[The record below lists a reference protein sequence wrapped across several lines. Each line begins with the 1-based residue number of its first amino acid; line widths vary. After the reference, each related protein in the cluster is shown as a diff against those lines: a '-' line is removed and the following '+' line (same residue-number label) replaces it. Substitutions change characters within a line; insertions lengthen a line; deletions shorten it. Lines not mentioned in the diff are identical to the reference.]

1 MKPAHLSLVAAAV
14 AVAALFP
21 ASPAGATAADWY
33 VAPGGSDAAAG
44 TSAAPFA
51 TVQHALDVAGP
62 GSTVHLASGHYAQD
76 AVTRYTDVTVT
87 GPTDAV
93 LTGGGSSHVFQIN
106 HHQTTLTGF
115 TIDGTNGGN
124 YRNKL
129 IYADGADD
137 LTITNMHLTNAGGE
151 CVHLIDSSQNSEVGD
166 NHITGCGR
174 YGPDPDTGYINGEGI
189 YVGSALSHQQSLGIT
204 DASNGNWIHG
214 NAIDTDGGSECVD
227 IKEHSTGNIVENNTC
242 TGVAEAGSG
251 AIDLHGNGNI
261 IRKNTVDTNL
271 SAGVRLGG
279 TAEPDGTPN
288 GTGNDVY
295 LNTITGNDA
304 GGIKFLV
311 APQGKVCGNTMSGN
325 AAGNAVGSYAD
336 QFDPTAACPSRAVR
350 HG

>member
-1 MKPAHLSLVAAAV
+1 MKPAQIPLVLAAVALAAVVPAGRASAAAV
-14 AVAALFP
+14 DV
-21 ASPAGATAADWY
+21 Y
-33 VAPGGSDAAAG
+33 VAPGGSDSAAG
-44 TSAAPFA
+44 TSGAPYA
-51 TVQHALDVAGP
+51 TIQHALDVAGP

-76 AVTRYTDVTVT
+76 AATKYTDVTVT
-87 GPTDAV
+87 GPADAV
-93 LTGGGSSHVFQIN
+93 VTGGGSSHVFEVD

-115 TIDGTNGGN
+115 TIDGANGGN

-129 IYADGADD
+129 VYADGADD
-137 LTITNMHLTNAGGE
+137 LTIADMHLKNAGGE
-151 CVHLIDSSQNSEVGD
+151 CLHLIDSSQDSEVAD

-174 YGPDPDTGYINGEGI
+174 YGPDPDTGFINGEGI
-189 YVGSALSHQQSLGIT
+189 YVGAALSHQQQTGVT

-251 AIDLHGNGNI
+251 AIDLHGNGNV
-261 IRKNTVDTNL
+261 IRKNTVTDTAA
-271 SAGVRLGG
+271 AGVRLGG

-295 LNTITGNDA
+295 ANTITGNGA

-311 APQGKVCGNTMSGN
+311 VPQGTVCGNTMSGN
-325 AAGNAVGSYAD
+325 TGGNAVGTYAS
-336 QFDPTAACPSRAVR
+336 QFQPTATCPAVR
-350 HG
+350 RG